1 MASVSWPSVT
11 AAPDGT
17 TIGFNSSG
25 LLTVL
30 QSPKL
35 VLPSGI
41 SIQQDPSGYLGIF
54 NSSGTEVETIS
65 GTGHH
70 VFVNTSG
77 NASNYSL
84 EIVTDGSFTTIESST
99 PNQITNADTYLNL
112 FTPNWM
118 YFYGHLVFNSSSITA
133 GIQGRAGSNAF
144 SILGSLGLGGYNNA
158 GPYQIYN
165 VGGFAGQSAFFAQ
178 NLSASYSTTSTTAV
192 STGLYAY
199 IPVSGFTVNSP
210 IVVEFEGYGYNNTLG
225 DGVRLSLYV
234 STAGIPAQGSAPPST
249 DTLLTSITVTQEGVA
264 SNPNSMPITYVYTPT
279 AAGNYY
285 FYIAVNAVTG
295 GTATIATPSCIV
307 ARGW

>member
-1 MASVSWPSVT
+1 MASVSWPSSIT
-11 AAPDGT
+11 APDGT

-30 QSPKL
+30 QAPKL

-41 SIQQDPSGYLGIF
+41 SIQQDPSGYLGVF

-77 NASNYSL
+77 NTSNYSL
-84 EIVTDGSFTTIESST
+84 EIVTDGTFTTIESSA
-99 PNQITNADTYLNL
+99 PNMITNADTWFNL
-112 FTPNWM
+112 YTPNWM
-118 YFYGHLVFNSSSITA
+118 YLYGTLVFNSGSITA
-133 GIQGRAGSNAF
+133 GRQGVIGAF
-144 SILGSLGLGGYNNA
+144 STSGNIGLGGYNNA

-199 IPVSGFTVNSP
+199 IPVSGITANSP

-225 DGVRLSLYV
+225 DGVTLSLYV

-249 DTLLTSITVTQEGVA
+249 DTHLTSITVTQEGVA

>member
-41 SIQQDPSGYLGIF
+41 SVAQDSSGYLGIF
-54 NSSGTEVETIS
+54 SASGSQVETIDAA
-65 GTGHH
+65 GHH
-70 VFVNTSG
+70 VFANTSG
-77 NASNYSL
+77 STSYTNFEIITNGTQTSLTGTHNFISNNNSLSGVTFLSDNLTLNSL
-84 EIVTDGSFTTIESST
+84 ENPVNVTNPTGNQFIVGLNMALGGSFSNGIPTTISNLGAFTGAST
-99 PNQITNADTYLNL
+99 
-112 FTPNWM
+112 
-118 YFYGHLVFNSSSITA
+118 
-133 GIQGRAGSNAF
+133 F
-144 SILGSLGLGGYNNA
+144 SA
-158 GPYQIYN
+158 
-165 VGGFAGQSAFFAQ
+165 V

-192 STGLYAY
+192 STGLGTAGV
-199 IPVSGFTVNSP
+199 PVSIFSKGNP
-210 IVVEFEGYGYNNTLG
+210 IVVSFEGYGYNNTLG
-225 DGVRLSLYV
+225 DGVTLSLYL
-234 STAGIPAQGSAPPST
+234 STAGVPAQGSAPPST

-279 AAGNYY
+279 SSGAYY
-285 FYIAVNAVTG
+285 FYVTINAVTG
-295 GTATIATPSCIV
+295 GTATIATPSTIV

>member
-1 MASVSWPSVT
+1 MASVSWPSSIT
-11 AAPDGT
+11 APDGT

-30 QSPKL
+30 QAPKL

-77 NASNYSL
+77 NTSNYSL
-84 EIVTDGSFTTIESST
+84 EIVTDGTFTTIESST
-99 PNQITNADTYLNL
+99 PNMITNADTYLNL
-112 FTPNWM
+112 YTPNQM
-118 YFYGHLVFNSSSITA
+118 YLYGTLVFDSGSITA
-133 GIQGRAGSNAF
+133 GRQGITSAF
-144 SILGSLGLGGYNNA
+144 STSGSLGLGGFSNA

-165 VGGFAGQSAFFAQ
+165 VGGFAGNSAFFAQ
-178 NLSASYSTTSTTAV
+178 NLSASYSTTSTTPV

-199 IPVSGFTVNSP
+199 IPVSDITVNSP

-225 DGVRLSLYV
+225 DGVTLSLYV
-234 STAGIPAQGSAPPST
+234 STAGVPAQGSAPPST
-249 DTLLTSITVTQEGVA
+249 DTLLTSITVTQEGLV

-279 AAGNYY
+279 ATGNYY

-295 GTATIATPSCIV
+295 GTATIATPSSIV

>member
-1 MASVSWPSVT
+1 MASVSWPSSIT
-11 AAPDGT
+11 APDGT

-30 QSPKL
+30 QAPKL

-77 NASNYSL
+77 NTSNYSL
-84 EIVTDGSFTTIESST
+84 EIVTDGTFTTIESST
-99 PNQITNADTYLNL
+99 PNMITNADTYLNL
-112 FTPNWM
+112 YTPNQM
-118 YFYGHLVFNSSSITA
+118 YLYGTLVFDSGSITA
-133 GIQGRAGSNAF
+133 GRQGITSAF
-144 SILGSLGLGGYNNA
+144 STSGNIGLGGYNNA

-178 NLSASYSTTSTTAV
+178 NLSASYSTTSTTPV

-199 IPVSGFTVNSP
+199 IPVSGITANSP

-225 DGVRLSLYV
+225 DGVTLSLYV
-234 STAGIPAQGSAPPST
+234 STAGVPAQGSAPPST
-249 DTLLTSITVTQEGVA
+249 DTLLTSITVTQEGLV

-279 AAGNYY
+279 ATGNYY

-295 GTATIATPSCIV
+295 GTATIATPSSIV